1 MLPFAV
7 ASAAVGLLSLILGLA
22 GGNTPSIG
30 IGAVG
35 LLLGFSAWK
44 SSAISPFLRLFM
56 VIFTSEYV
64 LTGIAYLMG
73 ARDFWPKALEAIT
86 IPSELPLTVGLFG
99 IIVYLISF
107 IPVVRTITGLA
118 DPYFA
123 RSNDKMQN
131 LPLLGVVR
139 ERWVAWGLV
148 IALVVINQLQVGISV
163 RLSFFNRDWFNAIQN
178 KDQATFWSLLYTVFL
193 FWAAIA
199 VISNLIEYFIESVLK
214 IRWREYLVEH
224 YGAKWLGEG
233 SHYRMGFSAGA
244 DNPDQRI
251 AEDVRNY
258 INSTYA
264 FSISL
269 IATLSN
275 LVSFS
280 IILWSIPAQFAI
292 PGTDIIVPGLP
303 FWVALIYSLVGT
315 WLTHL
320 IGRPLIK
327 LDFNQEKYEAD
338 FRYTLARLR
347 EYGEQVALL
356 KGEGAELQHIGRR
369 FAAVVGNYYNLV
381 SQNLKLNTFVSTYF
395 QASVVFPYVIMAPA
409 YFAGKISLGQLTQTA
424 GAFGR
429 VEGSLQW
436 FITRYASIASFKAVV
451 DRLTTFGDAID
462 KAKLLR
468 QNSGITLPSQAGA
481 DLAIPALS
489 LAIPNGQSIVTLQD
503 LTLKAGQSTL
513 VTGPSGSGKST
524 LFRAIAG
531 IWPFG
536 KGEIRVPQGKSV
548 MLLPQRPYLP
558 MGSLREAVQYPG
570 LSGDHSDA
578 VMQAA
583 LMAAKLPKLVD
594 RLDEEA
600 QWAQVLSLGEQQR
613 LAIARALIVKPDWL
627 FLDEATAALDET
639 TEAAIYA
646 VLKQDLPKTTLVSIG
661 HRSTLIA
668 MHERQIELIAGDHG
682 LFTAMDKK
690 TGVRKAAV
698 NTAPAK
704 ATPAQKDVVPQD
716 AFKRAVATNK
726 LKGR

>member
-1 MLPFAV
+1 MLPYAI
-7 ASAAVGLLSLILGLA
+7 AAAIMGAAALISGLVGGDRNALILGVVGAGLA
-22 GGNTPSIG
+22 WSAYRGN
-30 IGAVG
+30 V
-35 LLLGFSAWK
+35 
-44 SSAISPFLRLFM
+44 ISPFLRVFL
-56 VIFTSEYV
+56 VIFSAEFV
-64 LTGIAYLMG
+64 LTTLCYLV
-73 ARDFWPKALEAIT
+73 AKNSLWPAILEALT

-99 IIVYLISF
+99 ILVYAISF

-123 RSNDKMQN
+123 ETNTKEQT
-131 LPLLGVVR
+131 LPFLGFVS
-139 ERWVAWGLV
+139 ERRLAWGLV

-178 KDQATFWSLLYTVFL
+178 KDQAAFWSLLLTVFM

-199 VISNLIEYFIESVLK
+199 VVSNLIEYFIESVLK
-214 IRWREYLVEH
+214 IRWREYLVER
-224 YGAKWLGEG
+224 YSARWLGKG
-233 SHYRMGFSAGA
+233 AHYRMGFADGA

-251 AEDVRNY
+251 AEDAKGY
-258 INSTYA
+258 INNTYA

-269 IATLSN
+269 ISTLSN

-356 KGEGAELQHIGRR
+356 NGERAERQHIGRR
-369 FAAVVGNYYNLV
+369 FQSVVGNYYGIIR
-381 SQNLKLNTFVSTYF
+381 QNLKLNTFVSTYF
-395 QASVVFPYVIMAPA
+395 QASVVFPYIIMAPA
-409 YFAGKISLGQLTQTA
+409 YFAGKLTLGQLTQTA

-429 VEGSLQW
+429 VESAMQW
-436 FITRYASIASFKAVV
+436 FIVRYQTIASYKAIV
-451 DRLTTFGDAID
+451 DRLSTFGDAIA
-462 KAKLLR
+462 KAETL
-468 QNSGITLPSQAGA
+468 QQSSGITLPSAPGS
-481 DLAIPALS
+481 DVSVPSLS
-489 LAIPNGQSIVTLQD
+489 LAIPSGETIVTIKA
-503 LTLKAGQSTL
+503 LTFKSGQSTL

-536 KGEIRVPQGKSV
+536 KGEIRVPDGKSV
-548 MLLPQRPYLP
+548 MLLPQRPYIP
-558 MGSLREAVQYPG
+558 MGTLREAVQYPG
-570 LSGDHSDA
+570 LSGDHPDSA
-578 VMQAA
+578 INAA
-583 LMAAKLPKLVD
+583 LLAARLPKLVD
-594 RLDEEA
+594 RLDEE
-600 QWAQVLSLGEQQR
+600 QMWAQVLSLGEQQR
-613 LAIARALIVKPDWL
+613 LAIARALLSKPDWL

-646 VLKQDLPKTTLVSIG
+646 VMKDNLRDTTIVSIG

-668 MHERQIELIAGDHG
+668 MHDRQVELTAGDDG
-682 LFTAMDKK
+682 VFT
-690 TGVRKAAV
+690 V
-698 NTAPAK
+698 
-704 ATPAQKDVVPQD
+704 QD
-716 AFKRAVATNK
+716 AKKKMKVRAGK
-726 LKGR
+726 